1 MAKLI
6 LSTYNAQRSNGF
18 LQVALSIGSDGPLP
32 SKTVEIKRT
41 IDAAA
46 ELETYKQEAAALGIP
61 LVVSLRIARG
71 DRSPNGFD
79 AFNAAGFHPVN
90 V

>member
-18 LQVALSIGSDGPLP
+18 LQVALSIGRDGPFP
-32 SKTVEIKRT
+32 SRTVEIKRT
-41 IDAAA
+41 ADAAEA
-46 ELETYKQEAAALGIP
+46 LEAYRQEAAALNLP
-61 LVVSLRIARG
+61 LVVSMRIARG